1 MVLSQLI
8 LHGLQY
14 ASDDHAE
21 DQAPN
26 TMRRLFALYC
36 VVMAEAAMH
45 SGGTATFTP
54 PSDPQRP
61 LVHFTPPQG
70 WMNDPS
76 KPIEDTRKSA
86 LYRYHLYFQVF
97 NSTRPVLPTVTNSRL
112 LSVDA
117 ELDQGVVA
125 RRMGPILG
133 ACGVAEHCGTLEDA
147 RVHQHRQAR

>member
-1 MVLSQLI
+1 MGCSM
-8 LHGLQY
+8 
-14 ASDDHAE
+14 
-21 DQAPN
+21 QATIMPRNRHRN

-45 SGGTATFTP
+45 SGGTATFIP

-112 LSVDA
+112 RQWTPNSTKA
-117 ELDQGVVA
+117 SWQGGW
-125 RRMGPILG
+125 GPFWGHAVSQSIAGPWKTLG
-133 ACGVAEHCGTLEDA
+133 FINIGKQSKVLT
-147 RVHQHRQAR
+147 